1 MVTKP
6 SKGDRRGQAGFLDSV
21 REAVRTSGMSRYYL
35 AQQSGVDEASL
46 SRFVR
51 GKSGL
56 SMESLDA
63 VAEVLGLGVTARGDR
78 SSPGRQAVE
87 PEKREQA
94 VDMAGDGTR

>member
-6 SKGDRRGQAGFLDSV
+6 SKGDRRGFLEQI